1 MKVQN
6 GKTQIIIN
14 YIHFL
19 YEFSGVHLKMKHRE
33 QQSKSRNGRDGPK
46 IRTPIWLGRIGAIC
60 ILQIAN

>member
-1 MKVQN
+1 
-6 GKTQIIIN
+6 
-14 YIHFL
+14 
-19 YEFSGVHLKMKHRE
+19 MKHRE